1 MDAEK
6 IKIFVV
12 DASEV
17 WRKILIQHLTSA
29 PDIEVVGEINS
40 SQASIMMLDEINPD
54 IVMLN
59 VNKKDLMP
67 VEDVIIQLKAF
78 NPHIRVILCSDQ
90 INMSHVVSAA
100 GASSDTGMH
109 DFIMKPYKK
118 EKVLRSVYECVH
130 RPPVA

>member
-1 MDAEK
+1 M
-6 IKIFVV
+6 V

-17 WRKILIQHLTSA
+17 WRKILIQHLSSA

-40 SQASIMMLDEINPD
+40 SHAGIMMLDEIHPD

-67 VEDVIIQLKAF
+67 VEEVIAQLKTF
-78 NPHIRVILCSDQ
+78 NPDIRVILCSDQ
-90 INMSHVVSAA
+90 INMPHLVSAA
-100 GASSDTGMH
+100 GASTDSSMH